1 MSFWYWLVSWLPFE
15 WAAPDTMLFMKNA
28 LLAVLV
34 VTPLFGLLS
43 TMVVESRM
51 AFFSDALGHSAFTGM
66 AIGALC
72 GLAEPVGAAVVFA
85 VVIALLFTLIRQ
97 KTHMASDTA
106 ISVFSSAAVALGIFL
121 STWGAELHQVQQPP
135 HRRHPQRGP
144 GGDRPAGSHPPGSG
158 DPVGHLLQPHDALL
172 RPPGPGGQP
181 GHPGGVEELPLHRRH
196 RRGGDHHHDLGGPFG
211 DQRPAGPPRGGG
223 SERGPEPAPVPPGLR
238 SGWLVCGIGGCCCP
252 ITWGPH
258 RRLHHPAAG
267 GVVLRLLLFLEK
279 AEARQPAKAGWLL
292 SLL

>member
-72 GLAEPVGAAVVFA
+72 GLAEPVWAAVVFA
-85 VVIALLFTLIRQ
+85 VVIALLFTIIRQ

-121 STWGAELHQVQQPP
+121 STLGGQSFTKFNNLLIGDILSVAPGEIGLLALILLGVVILWVTSFNPMMLSSVHQALADS
-135 HRRHPQRGP
+135 RGI
-144 GGDRPAGSHPPGSG
+144 RVVWKNFLFTAAIAVVVTITMTW
-158 DPVGHLLQPHDALL
+158 VGLLVINALL
-172 RPPGPGGQP
+172 VLPGAAARNVARNLPQYHLVSVVGG
-181 GHPGGVEELPLHRRH
+181 
-196 RRGGDHHHDLGGPFG
+196 
-211 DQRPAGPPRGGG
+211 
-223 SERGPEPAPVPPGLR
+223 
-238 SGWLVCGIGGCCCP
+238 LVCGIGGLLVSYYLGASTGAS
-252 ITWGPH
+252 IT
-258 RRLHHPAAG
+258 
-267 GVVLRLLLFLEK
+267 LLLAVWFFV
-279 AEARQPAKAGWLL
+279 
-292 SLL
+292 SLLFRKSR

>member
-1 MSFWYWLVSWLPFE
+1 MCPVNFWYWLLSWLPFE

-72 GLAEPVGAAVVFA
+72 GLAQPVGAAVLFS
-85 VVIALLFTLIRQ
+85 VVIALLFTLVRQ

-121 STWGAELHQVQQPP
+121 STL
-135 HRRHPQRGP
+135 
-144 GGDRPAGSHPPGSG
+144 
-158 DPVGHLLQPHDALL
+158 
-172 RPPGPGGQP
+172 GGQSFTKFNNLLIGDILSVAP
-181 GHPGGVEELPLHRRH
+181 GEIGLLALILLGLLVLWITSFNQMMLSSVHQALADSRGIRVVWKNFLFTAAIAVVVTITMTWVGLLVINSLLVLPGAAARNVARNLPQYHLVSVLGGV
-196 RRGGDHHHDLGGPFG
+196 
-211 DQRPAGPPRGGG
+211 
-223 SERGPEPAPVPPGLR
+223 
-238 SGWLVCGIGGCCCP
+238 VCGIGGLIVSYYLGTSTGAS
-252 ITWGPH
+252 IT
-258 RRLHHPAAG
+258 
-267 GVVLRLLLFLEK
+267 LLLALWFFLT
-279 AEARQPAKAGWLL
+279 LL
-292 SLL
+292 LKRTR